1 MTGAWQTADH
11 RDIATTAKRESLRI
25 ARGGAWTVP
34 MDHAGLLDFAQAE
47 EASPEQAVL
56 QAEQARLDAQ
66 RARRLWRAFSELSAR
81 CQQLLRVLIAT
92 PPRTYAEVAAA
103 LGMPVGSIGPIHI
116 NKGEKRREGGRARRV

>member
-1 MTGAWQTADH
+1 
-11 RDIATTAKRESLRI
+11 
-25 ARGGAWTVP
+25 

-66 RARRLWRAFSELSAR
+66 SARRLWRAFSELSAR

-103 LGMPVGSIGPIHI
+103 LGLPVGSIGPI
-116 NKGEKRREGGRARRV
+116 RARCLQQLRLRLAGEVSETM